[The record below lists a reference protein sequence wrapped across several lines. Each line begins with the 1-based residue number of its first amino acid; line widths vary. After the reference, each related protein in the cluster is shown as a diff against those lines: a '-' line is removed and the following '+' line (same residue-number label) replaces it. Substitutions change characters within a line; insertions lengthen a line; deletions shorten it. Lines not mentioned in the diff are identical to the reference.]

1 MAVFGNYGITESLI
15 ETKVSRKLSADPDAH
30 FREPPGAGIVVR
42 PGHQGCPDAVALVSG
57 IDGDTPDL
65 KEAGRVVES
74 QAADRSTTE
83 LSQGTARSLDVIA
96 DGCL

>member
-1 MAVFGNYGITESLI
+1 M
-15 ETKVSRKLSADPDAH
+15 
-30 FREPPGAGIVVR
+30 
-42 PGHQGCPDAVALVSG
+42 ALVSG

-74 QAADRSTTE
+74 QAADRATTE
-83 LSQGTARSLDVIA
+83 LSQGTAGLLNVIA